1 MMSMSEEVRK
11 IIDRLELKKHPE
23 GGFYKEVY
31 RSIGESKVDIDRGNI
46 VIRNFAT
53 SIYFLIT
60 SDEFSA
66 FHKIKQDEIWHF
78 YQGNPITIHML
89 SKELGYQSKVV
100 GHLQDTSEPQFIVPA
115 NTWFAT
121 EVNRVNSYALV
132 GCGVAPG
139 FNFDDFE
146 LAKKDELEKEYP
158 EYKDIIALFTRN

>member
-1 MMSMSEEVRK
+1 MSMSEEVRK

-46 VIRNFAT
+46 VTRNFAT

-78 YQGNPITIHML
+78 YQGNPLTIHML

-121 EVNRVNSYALV
+121 EVNIVNSYALV

-139 FNFDDFE
+139 FSFDDFE